1 MKGRR
6 RESLFGYG
14 NGTHAPGGMSNTD
27 HGEHNELDGLS
38 IDELEPRL
46 TPDGWPGGGQS
57 SPPTPPGGQVGW
69 GC

>member
-6 RESLFGYG
+6 RETISG
-14 NGTHAPGGMSNTD
+14 NASGTHAPGRMSNID
-27 HGEHNELDGLS
+27 RDLLDELDGLA

-57 SPPTPPGGQVGW
+57 SPPSPPGGQVGW